1 LSVLTGARRSALRSG
16 EVGSASRRPG
26 FFSVWTVVRIVVL
39 AAALTVLPLN
49 EFSSPKGL
57 CEEFRRETM
66 AMFVEQVTAKT
77 AATGAGRRA
86 PGSFETSMLDEVLA
100 MDCNGQ
106 ETSSP

>member
-1 LSVLTGARRSALRSG
+1 MTVLTGARRSALRSG

-39 AAALTVLPLN
+39 AAALTVPLN
-49 EFSSPKGL
+49 ESSSPQGL
-57 CEEFRRETM
+57 CEEFCRETIP
-66 AMFVEQVTAKT
+66 MFVEQVTAKT
-77 AATGAGRRA
+77 PATGAGRRA